1 MKTIGIY
8 YGSSTGTT
16 QEVAEAIARLLGVD
30 KSNVYDVANAD
41 ANFSAY
47 EVLLFGSS
55 TMGYGDLQ
63 DDWESF
69 IDKVKSADLSGKIVA
84 LFGCGDS
91 ASYSDTFCDA
101 MGLIYKAIE
110 PKGCKI
116 VGQVDASDYNYDDS
130 TAVVSG
136 KFVGLAIDND
146 NESDKTDERIM
157 HWVEQLKPYF
167 S

>member
-110 PKGCKI
+110 SKGCRI
-116 VGQVDASDYNYDDS
+116 VGQVDASDYSYDDS
-130 TAVVSG
+130 TAVVLG